1 MMMAAGATLP
11 RGALIAIQT
20 EFAYTAVKAT
30 RILIAVP
37 VAVAAVAP
45 ARTKAPEAAAAKAPA
60 AVQAVAPARVTVMLL
75 RTERTVLRRP
85 L

>member
-1 MMMAAGATLP
+1 MMAAGATLP
-11 RGALIAIQT
+11 MGALIAIQT

-30 RILIAVP
+30 RIIIAVP

-45 ARTKAPEAAAAKAPA
+45 ARTKAPAVAAAKAPA
-60 AVQAVAPARVTVMLL
+60 TVQAVAPSRVTVILL
-75 RTERTVLRRP
+75 RTGTAILKHP